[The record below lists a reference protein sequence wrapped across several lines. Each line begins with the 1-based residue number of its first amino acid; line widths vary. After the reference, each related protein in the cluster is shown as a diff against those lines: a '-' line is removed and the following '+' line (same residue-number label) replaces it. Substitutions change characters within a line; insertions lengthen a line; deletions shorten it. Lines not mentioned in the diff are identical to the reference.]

1 MGVLEDYLER
11 HQSDYPLDE
20 SRLLREVAYERLK
33 DAVRYA
39 NLQPGEPL
47 SENRISKILGISR
60 TPVREAMQM
69 LSQEGLVEIIPGR
82 AVTVASRSIR
92 EILDVIQI
100 RLLLEPTLVRLVTE
114 AISQEKLA
122 ALGTCTQ
129 RMAAAVEAVDR
140 RAWSIADT
148 EWHEILSESCPN
160 GLLGEMVLQMRNRVH
175 RYANIDHQLKI
186 RQLKNGTA
194 EHHAI
199 YEAIA
204 AGDARYAEQVMR
216 EHLENLRQNL
226 FDQLIY

>member
-1 MGVLEDYLER
+1 MGDLEEYLVR
-11 HQSDYPLDE
+11 HQSDYPPND

-47 SENRISKILGISR
+47 SENRISKVLGISR
-60 TPVREAMQM
+60 TPVREALQI

-100 RLLLEPTLVRLVTE
+100 RLLLEPALVRMVTE
-114 AISQEKLA
+114 AITGEQLA
-122 ALGTCTQ
+122 QLGARTE
-129 RMAAAVEAVDR
+129 RMAAAVEVVDR
-140 RAWSIADT
+140 RTWSIADT
-148 EWHEILSESCPN
+148 EWHEILSNACPN
-160 GLLGEMVLQMRNRVH
+160 ELLGELVLQMRNRVH

-186 RQLKNGTA
+186 TQLHNGTE
-194 EHHAI
+194 EHRVI

-204 AGDARYAEQVMR
+204 SGEPQTAEQVMR
-216 EHLENLRQNL
+216 AHLENLRQNL